1 MNKVLPILNLVLS
14 VFVAGVTVIGLYLT
28 VSSMFQ
34 TDVASAVAKLFS
46 IIFVMSGF
54 IGSAISS
61 VLGFI
66 FSKSKICLVAAIIS
80 AVALVANIVALI
92 ILVA

>member
-1 MNKVLPILNLVLS
+1 MNKILPILNLVLS
-14 VFVAGVTVIGLYLT
+14 IFVAGLTVIGLYLT

-34 TDVASAVAKLFS
+34 PDVASAVAKLFS

-54 IGSAISS
+54 IGSVISS
-61 VLGFI
+61 IFGFI
-66 FSKSKICLVAAIIS
+66 FSKSKICLTAAIIS
-80 AVALVANIVALI
+80 AATLVANIVALI